1 MSEGSTLMPF
11 VRLSINARESRC
23 NVRHAEGGGGG
34 SYVRHD
40 SYRADNSV

>member
-34 SYVRHD
+34 SYVK
-40 SYRADNSV
+40 A